1 MAATRPMTG
10 PIGGPVRGRPLRRF
24 VERSLPALALLVAL
38 GVAWEVGV
46 RVMDVPAY
54 LLPAPSAVWAA
65 FLHLRPTL
73 SGHVI
78 ATVTA
83 ATAGLVLAAVAGAAL
98 AVAITGLGLV
108 RRVVYPL
115 LVVSQTI
122 PMIVLAPLL
131 VAWFGFGLAPKV
143 LVVALIG
150 VFPIVVSTV
159 DGIDSADRDVVDLV
173 RSMGADRVDL
183 VRHVLVPTALP
194 AFFAG
199 LKIAAAYAMVGAV
212 IAEWMGASAGLGLLL
227 TRSQA
232 SFRVDQVFVG
242 IALIALV
249 SIGLFTIVRLLGRL
263 ATPWTITD
271 EEQR

>member
-1 MAATRPMTG
+1 VWRAFLQLRPVLPGHVAAT
-10 PIGGPVRGRPLRRF
+10 
-24 VERSLPALALLVAL
+24 LA
-38 GVAWEVGV
+38 
-46 RVMDVPAY
+46 
-54 LLPAPSAVWAA
+54 SAV
-65 FLHLRPTL
+65 
-73 SGHVI
+73 
-78 ATVTA
+78 
-83 ATAGLVLAAVAGAAL
+83 AGLVAAALTGALL
-98 AVAITGLGLV
+98 AVAITAVGLV

-131 VAWFGFGLAPKV
+131 VAWFGFGLWPKV

-150 VFPIVVSTV
+150 FFPIVVSTV
-159 DGIDSADRDVVDLV
+159 DGIDGADPDAIDLV
-173 RSMGADRVDL
+173 RSMGASRLDL
-183 VRHVLVPTALP
+183 VRHVLVPAALP

-242 IALIALV
+242 IALIAVV
-249 SIGLFTIVRLLGRL
+249 SVGLFAAVRLLGRL
-263 ATPWTITD
+263 ATPWTTID
-271 EEQR
+271 EETR